1 MEHVSTRCLASSSV
15 ETSTSAGILTT
26 HTGSLPRPPELA
38 ELMVARETGTA
49 EATALER
56 LPALVREATAA
67 VLRRQGETGIDVGS
81 DGEQAKIGYATYVKE
96 RMSGFDGEA
105 GPLTLADLEDY
116 PEITEQA
123 LTGLVTSTPSC
134 TGPVRYTGAADL
146 AAELDELR
154 AAVDDVAST
163 GPAEVVIPAASPG
176 VIAIYLADQHYG
188 SHEAYLTAL
197 AEAMR
202 TEYEAIV
209 EAGFL
214 LQIDCP
220 DLAMG
225 RHAQYADATIPDFRR
240 AIAGHVEALNAATA
254 GIDPDRMRMHLCWGN
269 YESPHHRDVD
279 LADIVDIVMGAR
291 PRGVLLE
298 AANPRHAH
306 EWRVFEDHPLPADK
320 ILVPGVID
328 TCSNYIEHPNLVA
341 ERLVRYAET
350 VGIERVIGGTD
361 CGFSTFASFLPV
373 HPRIAWA
380 KLASLVEGARRATD
394 TLRRPTQA
402 RALSAATGT
411 AAGAQA

>member
-1 MEHVSTRCLASSSV
+1 MTSSADRV
-15 ETSTSAGILTT
+15 LTT

-49 EATALER
+49 DSDGLAR
-56 LPALVREATAA
+56 LPQMVREATQQ
-67 VLRRQGETGIDVGS
+67 VLQRQREAGIDVGS
-81 DGEQAKIGYATYVKE
+81 DGEQGKIGYATYVKE

-105 GPLTLADLEDY
+105 GALSLADLDDY
-116 PEITEQA
+116 PEITAQA
-123 LTGLVTSTPSC
+123 LNGLVTATPSC
-134 TGPVRYTGAADL
+134 TGPVRYTGVEDL
-146 AAELDELR
+146 SQELKELR
-154 AAVDDVAST
+154 AAVDAAGGQAPS
-163 GPAEVVIPAASPG
+163 EVVVTAASPG

-188 SHEAYLTAL
+188 SHEAYLGAL

-209 EAGFL
+209 ASGFV

-225 RHAQYADATIPDFRR
+225 RHAQYAEATIPEFRR
-240 AIAGHVEALNAATA
+240 AIAGHIEALNAATA

-279 LADIVDIVMGAR
+279 LVDIVDIVMTGR
-291 PRGVLLE
+291 PQAVLME

-306 EWRVFEDHPLPADK
+306 EWRVFEDFALPEDK

-328 TCSNYIEHPNLVA
+328 TCTNYIEHPQLVA
-341 ERLVRYAET
+341 ERIVRYART
-350 VGIERVIGGTD
+350 VGVERVIAGTD
-361 CGFSTFASFLPV
+361 CGFSTFGSFLPV

-380 KLASLVEGARRATD
+380 KLASLSEGARLATEELRAP
-394 TLRRPTQA
+394 RSIA
-402 RALSAATGT
+402 GT
-411 AAGAQA
+411 VRTAGASA

>member
-1 MEHVSTRCLASSSV
+1 M
-15 ETSTSAGILTT
+15 TT

-38 ELMVARETGTA
+38 EAMVARETDSA
-49 EATALER
+49 DPATLAAL
-56 LPALVREATAA
+56 PGMVREATAA

-81 DGEQAKIGYATYVKE
+81 DGEQGKIGYATYVKE

-105 GPLTLADLEDY
+105 GALSLADLEDY

-123 LTGLVTSTPSC
+123 LTGLVTATPSC
-134 TGPVRYTGAADL
+134 TGPVRYTGTEDL
-146 AAELDELR
+146 ARELADLR
-154 AAVDDVAST
+154 AAVDEAGPT
-163 GPAEVVIPAASPG
+163 GPGEVVIPAASPG

-188 SHEAYLTAL
+188 SHEAYLGAL

-202 TEYEAIV
+202 TEYEAIAG
-209 EAGFL
+209 AGFL

-225 RHAQYADATIPDFRR
+225 RHAQYADLPVGEFRR

-254 GIDPDRMRMHLCWGN
+254 NIDPDRMRMHVCWGN

-279 LADIVDIVMGAR
+279 LADIVDIVLGAR

-306 EWRVFEDHPLPADK
+306 EWRVFADRPLPEDK
-320 ILVPGVID
+320 VLVPGVID
-328 TCSNYIEHPNLVA
+328 TCSNYIEHPDLVA

-350 VGIERVIGGTD
+350 VGLERVIAGTD
-361 CGFSTFASFLPV
+361 CGFSTFASFTPV

-380 KLASLVEGARRATD
+380 KLGSLVEGARRATEV
-394 TLRRPTQA
+394 LRRPTPT
-402 RALSAATGT
+402 RPVAAV
-411 AAGAQA
+411 GAPA

>member
-1 MEHVSTRCLASSSV
+1 MTSSADRV
-15 ETSTSAGILTT
+15 LTT

-49 EATALER
+49 DSDGLAR
-56 LPALVREATAA
+56 LPQMVREATQQ
-67 VLRRQGETGIDVGS
+67 VLQRQREAGIDVGS
-81 DGEQAKIGYATYVKE
+81 DGEQGKIGYATYVKE

-105 GPLTLADLEDY
+105 GALSLADLDDY
-116 PEITEQA
+116 PEITAQA
-123 LTGLVTSTPSC
+123 LNGLVTATPSC
-134 TGPVRYTGAADL
+134 TGPVRYTGVEDL
-146 AAELDELR
+146 SQELKELR
-154 AAVDDVAST
+154 AAVDAAGGQAPS
-163 GPAEVVIPAASPG
+163 EVVVTAASPG

-188 SHEAYLTAL
+188 SHEAYLGAL

-209 EAGFL
+209 AAGFV

-225 RHAQYADATIPDFRR
+225 RHAQYAEATIPEFRR
-240 AIAGHVEALNAATA
+240 AIAGHIEALNAATA

-279 LADIVDIVMGAR
+279 LVDIVDIVMTGR
-291 PRGVLLE
+291 PQAVLME

-306 EWRVFEDHPLPADK
+306 EWRVFEDFALPEDK

-328 TCSNYIEHPNLVA
+328 TCTNYIEHPQLVA
-341 ERLVRYAET
+341 ERIVRYART
-350 VGIERVIGGTD
+350 VGVERVIAGTD

-380 KLASLVEGARRATD
+380 KLASLSEGARLATEELRAP
-394 TLRRPTQA
+394 RSIA
-402 RALSAATGT
+402 GT
-411 AAGAQA
+411 VRTAGASA

>member
-1 MEHVSTRCLASSSV
+1 M
-15 ETSTSAGILTT
+15 TT

-38 ELMVARETGTA
+38 EAMVARETDSA
-49 EATALER
+49 DPATLAAL
-56 LPALVREATAA
+56 PGMVREATAA

-81 DGEQAKIGYATYVKE
+81 DGEQGKIGYATYVKE

-105 GPLTLADLEDY
+105 GALSLADLEDY

-123 LTGLVTSTPSC
+123 LTGLVTATPSC
-134 TGPVRYTGAADL
+134 TGPVRYTGAEDL
-146 AAELDELR
+146 ARELADLR
-154 AAVDDVAST
+154 AAVDEAGPT
-163 GPAEVVIPAASPG
+163 GPGEVVIPAASPG

-188 SHEAYLTAL
+188 SHEAYLGAL

-202 TEYEAIV
+202 TEYEAIAG
-209 EAGFL
+209 AGFL

-225 RHAQYADATIPDFRR
+225 RHAQYADLPVGEFRR

-254 GIDPDRMRMHLCWGN
+254 NIDPDRMRMHVCWGN

-279 LADIVDIVMGAR
+279 LADIVDIVLGAR

-306 EWRVFEDHPLPADK
+306 EWRVFADRPLPEDK
-320 ILVPGVID
+320 VLVPGVID
-328 TCSNYIEHPNLVA
+328 TCSNYIEHPDLVA

-350 VGIERVIGGTD
+350 VGLERVIAGTD
-361 CGFSTFASFLPV
+361 CGFSTFASFTPV

-380 KLASLVEGARRATD
+380 KLGSLVEGARRATEV
-394 TLRRPTQA
+394 LRRPTPT
-402 RALSAATGT
+402 RPVAAV
-411 AAGAQA
+411 GAPA

>member
-1 MEHVSTRCLASSSV
+1 MTSSADRV
-15 ETSTSAGILTT
+15 LTT

-49 EATALER
+49 DPEMLTR
-56 LPALVREATAA
+56 LPQMVREATRL
-67 VLRRQGETGIDVGS
+67 VLERQGETGIDIGS
-81 DGEQAKIGYATYVKE
+81 DGEQGKIGYATYVKE

-105 GPLTLADLEDY
+105 GALSLADLEDY
-116 PEITEQA
+116 PEITAQA
-123 LTGLVTSTPSC
+123 LDGLVTATPSC
-134 TGPVRYTGAADL
+134 TGPVRYTGAEDL
-146 AAELDELR
+146 SQELKELR
-154 AAVDDVAST
+154 AAVDAAGERAPD
-163 GPAEVVIPAASPG
+163 EVVVTAASPG
-176 VIAIYLADQHYG
+176 VIAIYLADQYYG
-188 SHEAYLTAL
+188 SHEAYLGAL

-209 EAGFL
+209 AAGFL

-225 RHAQYADATIPDFRR
+225 RHAQYADATVAEFRR
-240 AIAGHVEALNAATA
+240 AIAGHVEALDAATS

-279 LADIVDIVMGAR
+279 LADIVDVVMTAR
-291 PRGVLLE
+291 PRGVLME

-306 EWRVFEDHPLPADK
+306 EWRVFEDYVLPEDK

-328 TCSNYIEHPNLVA
+328 TCTNYVEHPELVA
-341 ERLVRYAET
+341 QRIVCYADT
-350 VGIERVIGGTD
+350 VGVERVIAGTD

-380 KLASLVEGARRATD
+380 KLASLTEGARLATEALRSRGRART
-394 TLRRPTQA
+394 
-402 RALSAATGT
+402 
-411 AAGAQA
+411 AGAGA

>member
-1 MEHVSTRCLASSSV
+1 MRTSSSD
-15 ETSTSAGILTT
+15 GLLTT

-38 ELMVARETGTA
+38 AAMVARETGSADEPTLA
-49 EATALER
+49 AL
-56 LPALVREATAA
+56 PGMVREATAA

-81 DGEQAKIGYATYVKE
+81 DGEQGKIGYATYVKE

-105 GPLTLADLEDY
+105 GALALADLEDY

-123 LTGLVTSTPSC
+123 LTGLVTATPSC
-134 TGPVRYTGAADL
+134 TGPVRYTGAAELAVELADL
-146 AAELDELR
+146 R
-154 AAVDDVAST
+154 TAVDDAGDA
-163 GPAEVVIPAASPG
+163 GPGEVVIPAASPG

-188 SHEAYLTAL
+188 SHEAYLAAL

-209 EAGFL
+209 DAGFL

-225 RHAQYADATIPDFRR
+225 RHAQYADAPLADFRR
-240 AIAGHVEALNAATA
+240 AIAGHVEALNVATA
-254 GIDPDRMRMHLCWGN
+254 NIDPDRMRMHLCWGN

-279 LADIVDIVMGAR
+279 LTEIVDIVMGAR

-306 EWRVFEDHPLPADK
+306 EWRVFEDRPLPADK
-320 ILVPGVID
+320 VLVPGVID
-328 TCSNYIEHPNLVA
+328 TCSNYIEHPDLVA

-380 KLASLVEGARRATD
+380 KLASLVEGARRATEA
-394 TLRRPTQA
+394 LRRPTPE
-402 RALSAATGT
+402 RVVAASTSGVP
-411 AAGAQA
+411 A